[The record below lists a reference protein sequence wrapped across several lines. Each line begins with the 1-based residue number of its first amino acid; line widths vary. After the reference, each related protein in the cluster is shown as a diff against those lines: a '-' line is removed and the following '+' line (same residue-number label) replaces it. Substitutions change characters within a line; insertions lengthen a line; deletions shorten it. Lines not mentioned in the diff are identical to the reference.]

1 MDFSQEEEGEEEDE
15 SQDEVEEEVDLSQ
28 NNDEP
33 HVAEIE
39 VKKLNAILTYSFI
52 MDNKLQYWSIPHS
65 IRIIYALCV

>member
-1 MDFSQEEEGEEEDE
+1 MDFSQEEEEEEEDL

-39 VKKLNAILTYSFI
+39 VKKIKCYLNIL
-52 MDNKLQYWSIPHS
+52 
-65 IRIIYALCV
+65 IYYGQQIA

>member
-1 MDFSQEEEGEEEDE
+1 MDFSQEEEEEEEDE

-39 VKKLNAILTYSFI
+39 VKKLLNAILNI
-52 MDNKLQYWSIPHS
+52 L
-65 IRIIYALCV
+65 IYYGQQIA

>member
-1 MDFSQEEEGEEEDE
+1 MDFSQEEEEEEEDE

-39 VKKLNAILTYSFI
+39 VKKLNAILNILRYYGQQI
-52 MDNKLQYWSIPHS
+52 
-65 IRIIYALCV
+65 A

>member
-1 MDFSQEEEGEEEDE
+1 MLNQCRIYKQQNNNITSEEQEIVDFSQEEVEEEEDL

-39 VKKLNAILTYSFI
+39 A
-52 MDNKLQYWSIPHS
+52 
-65 IRIIYALCV
+65 

>member
-1 MDFSQEEEGEEEDE
+1 MDFSQEEEEEEEDV

-39 VKKLNAILTYSFI
+39 VKKLNAILNI
-52 MDNKLQYWSIPHS
+52 L
-65 IRIIYALCV
+65 IYYGQQIA

>member
-1 MDFSQEEEGEEEDE
+1 MDFSQEEEEEEEDE

-39 VKKLNAILTYSFI
+39 VKKIECYLKHTHL
-52 MDNKLQYWSIPHS
+52 
-65 IRIIYALCV
+65 